1 TTKPVACAVSF
12 HSVSKARTSS
22 TLMETTLLA
31 IRSSVA
37 AQVGLAS
44 TAAAWRA
51 RCAACGASPGSGTRG
66 GRSRIP
72 FSGRGCTGG
81 LVAGGGGVCAPMVGE
96 AVCGA
101 AAAKVSGAQAASR
114 RKLRSR
120 GNRMGSGRLPR
131 EIQLLGRPN
140 VIQAPYGHGMR
151 SAGDAL
157 GFLRGLREDL
167 AHGGD
172 EGIERRPALGLRR
185 LDEQAFRHQE
195 REIGRRRMHAVIEQ
209 TFGEIHG
216 RYAQLFRLTLEG
228 D

>member
-1 TTKPVACAVSF
+1 MMPRFASTTKPVACAVSF

-22 TLMETTLLA
+22 TLIDTTLLA
-31 IRSSVA
+31 MCSRVA

-51 RCAACGASPGSGTRG
+51 RCAACGVSPGSGTRG
-66 GRSRIP
+66 GTSRMP
-72 FSGRGCTGG
+72 FAGRGCTGG
-81 LVAGGGGVCAPMVGE
+81 VVAGGGGLCVAVAGE

-114 RKLRSR
+114 TRSRRR

-157 GFLRGLREDL
+157 GFLRGFRQDL

-172 EGIERRPALGLRR
+172 ERIECSLALGLRR
-185 LDEQAFRHQE
+185 LDEQALRH
-195 REIGRRRMHAVIEQ
+195 
-209 TFGEIHG
+209 
-216 RYAQLFRLTLEG
+216 
-228 D
+228 